1 MYGKWVVVV
10 CVLHVYCVHVG
21 YPNEEAAH
29 VALETTRDWLEHN
42 ADKVSATECGC
53 YGDRIYRWIESSS
66 VCS

>member
-1 MYGKWVVVV
+1 MGCCCL
-10 CVLHVYCVHVG
+10 CVTCILCVG

-29 VALETTRDWLEHN
+29 VALATTRDWLEHN